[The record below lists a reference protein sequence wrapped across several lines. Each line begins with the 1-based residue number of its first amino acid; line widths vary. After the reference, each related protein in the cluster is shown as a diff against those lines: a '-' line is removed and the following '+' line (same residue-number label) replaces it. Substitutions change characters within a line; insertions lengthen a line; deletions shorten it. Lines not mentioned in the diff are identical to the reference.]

1 MPNKQSR
8 FWQELI
14 RRNVIKVFLWYAG
27 VAMVLIGLA
36 SDVAGPFNLP
46 DGTLRLVIILI
57 IIGFPLA
64 MIFSWFYDVHPEGGL
79 VKTKPVHSRIHDKS
93 IAVLPFRNDSPDQE
107 RMYFINGTM
116 EAILDN
122 LCKIKEL
129 RVPGRTS
136 VEQYRGNPKPIPVVA
151 EEMNVS
157 YLLEGSGHRDG
168 NKVRLFVQLLEG
180 RADRHIWSKSYDADI
195 EEIFSMQSEI
205 AQLVATEIE
214 AVITPEEKKLIEK
227 TPTTSLKANDLYQ
240 KGREEL
246 IKFHLDTRDRDAL
259 TKAQEFFLKA
269 LEYDPTYA
277 KACAGVAMTF
287 NFKLSV
293 RGKFFGVYSEGSLED
308 NAFDSVLFWA
318 DKGLHIDKQLPE
330 AYYIR
335 GTYYWDIG
343 QWEKAEQDYYKAIQL
358 NPNYWEA
365 YFGLG
370 NLYSGSDYIKVLEYY
385 QKAASLVRGPEL
397 SYILAQIIQTYAL
410 SGVLEQQESF
420 VTDYLN
426 LTQDPLFYCIAN
438 SWLNLVK
445 NPEKQLYWAA
455 TAYDHEPSDPD
466 VLSYLAES
474 YINVGNFEEGL
485 KYYKQSDDLNQK
497 LGRISYNRLQR
508 IGYAFTLA
516 GHKKEADDYFDRAEE
531 IFKSIIRLNRPYAQF
546 GTTQYDLATLY
557 ACRGEKS
564 KAMEILRD
572 LHQRSSTPYVPAYLM
587 QWDPMLDSL
596 RDDPEFQQIANDFG
610 VKFQAERKRV
620 RQWLDENDML

>member
-1 MPNKQSR
+1 MITVYAGAA
-8 FWQELI
+8 FVIIELI
-14 RRNVIKVFLWYAG
+14 LNITE
-27 VAMVLIGLA
+27 
-36 SDVAGPFNLP
+36 P
-46 DGTLRLVIILI
+46 LRLPEWTPPLVIVLLA
-57 IIGFPLA
+57 IGFPIVI
-64 MIFSWFYDVHPEGGL
+64 IFSWIYDVHPEGGF
-79 VKTKPVHSRIHDKS
+79 VKTKPVNSKILDKS

-151 EEMNVS
+151 EEMNVR

-180 RADRHIWSKSYDADI
+180 RMDRHLWSKHYDADI

-214 AVITPEEKKLIEK
+214 AVITPEEKQLIEK
-227 TPTTSLKANDLYQ
+227 VPTTSIKANDLYQ

-246 IKFHLDTRDRDAL
+246 IRFHLDARDRDAL
-259 TKAQEFFLKA
+259 AKAQEYYLKA

-277 KACAGVAMTF
+277 KACAGVALTF
-287 NFKLSV
+287 NSSLSF
-293 RGKFFGVYSEGSLED
+293 RGKFFGIFSEGSLED
-308 NAFDSVLFWA
+308 NAYDKVLFWA
-318 DKGLHIDKQLPE
+318 DKALQIDKQLPE

-335 GTYYWDIG
+335 GLYYWEDG
-343 QWEKAEQDYYKAIQL
+343 QWEKAEQDYRKAIQL

-365 YFGLG
+365 YTGLG
-370 NLYSGSDYIKVLEYY
+370 DLYSATDYIKVLEYY

-397 SYILAQIIQTYAL
+397 TYILALIIQTYLIAD
-410 SGVLEQQESF
+410 VLKQEESF

-438 SWLNLVK
+438 SWLNWGK
-445 NPEKQLYWAA
+445 NPEKQLYWA
-455 TAYDHEPSDPD
+455 TRAYDHEPSDPD

-474 YINVGNFEEGL
+474 YINVGDFEEGL

-572 LHQRSSTPYVPAYLM
+572 LHQRPATPYVPAYFI
-587 QWDPMLDSL
+587 QWDPMLDGI
-596 RDDPEFQQIANDFG
+596 RDDPEFQQIASDLG
-610 VKFQAERKRV
+610 VKFQAEHERV
-620 RQWLDENDML
+620 KKWLEENDML